1 MVKKHLRQQNEIYR
15 KKHGCKLHTSGI
27 IAAGGK
33 LLVESSSMPQE
44 QKEYAKLGIDCLAEL
59 IKRFNVP
66 PQVSFSV
73 MGYSLDQI
81 YVLKVAAKECK
92 LTKVIL
98 FPCPVN
104 GLFVP
109 CLKME
114 GGDLPAFYHAA
125 GLTPPQNININA
137 TETERAELIR
147 RYGVIVYSGEN

>member
-1 MVKKHLRQQNEIYR
+1 MSYIPLNVV
-15 KKHGCKLHTSGI
+15 
-27 IAAGGK
+27 AAWGK

-44 QKEYAKLGIDCLAEL
+44 QKEYAKLGVDCLAEL
-59 IKRFNVP
+59 IKQFNVP

-73 MGYSLDQI
+73 MGYSLDQL
-81 YVLKVAAKECK
+81 YALKVAAKECK

-114 GGDLPAFYHAA
+114 GGDLPTFYHAA

-147 RYGVIVYSGEN
+147 RYGVIVYSSED